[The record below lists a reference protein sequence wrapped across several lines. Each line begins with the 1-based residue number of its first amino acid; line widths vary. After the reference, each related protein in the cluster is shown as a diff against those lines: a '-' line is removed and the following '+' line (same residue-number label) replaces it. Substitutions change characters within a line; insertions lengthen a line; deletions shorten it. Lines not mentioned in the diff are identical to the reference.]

1 MNTSSRKTWMKQKMG
16 AHCCGHR
23 ILNDDHD
30 DHTEAD
36 VMRENWA
43 VEPNHNAPHWHQS
56 GVAHSLHFTEQQN
69 MVHITTTRR
78 STLFNRN
85 FCWVVGSC
93 LCSAI
98 SIRCQIVSLIQRWNQ
113 KPHDNDCAD
122 VVLCS
127 NLFPPVFHTP
137 WNLFNFNIDR
147 QWHKDFHKD
156 KCMPYKLGGG
166 LYPGRMRLGLAWE
179 CGSRGSNQDIE
190 RCLGWELR
198 SRFSGAG
205 AQCGKSGDDD
215 E

>member
-1 MNTSSRKTWMKQKMG
+1 MLPTDTS
-16 AHCCGHR
+16 
-23 ILNDDHD
+23 L
-30 DHTEAD
+30 
-36 VMRENWA
+36 
-43 VEPNHNAPHWHQS
+43 

-78 STLFNRN
+78 PTLFNHN

-147 QWHKDFHKD
+147 QWHKNFHKD

-166 LYPGRMRLGLAWE
+166 LYPGQMRLGLAWE

-215 E
+215 DGGKLHFEMRDVLWCTPLHCITFYNALPSCLDPIC